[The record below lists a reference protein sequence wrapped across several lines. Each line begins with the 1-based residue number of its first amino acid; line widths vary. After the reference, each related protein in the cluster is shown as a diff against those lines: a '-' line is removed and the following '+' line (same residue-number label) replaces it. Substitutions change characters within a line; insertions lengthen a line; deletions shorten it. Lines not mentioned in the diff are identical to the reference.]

1 MNRPGMGSSLVAK
14 RSALNETH
22 GPERPLPRKLRHG
35 WELRSLGNLGSSYL
49 YGYGTDHHVGV
60 SSQADAPRSLLQCR
74 NDWRFPVAVF
84 KLVADARERAG

>member
-22 GPERPLPRKLRHG
+22 GPERPLPRKLPTAG
-35 WELRSLGNLGSSYL
+35 NYCTLLGE